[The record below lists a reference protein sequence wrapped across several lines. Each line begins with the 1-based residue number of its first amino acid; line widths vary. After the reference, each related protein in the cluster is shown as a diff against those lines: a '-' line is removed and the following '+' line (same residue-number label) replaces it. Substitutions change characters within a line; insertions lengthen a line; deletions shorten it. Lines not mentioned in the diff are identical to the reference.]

1 MRSPSHALPQK
12 TPLSPSGVF
21 AVNLAQGEPASLC
34 AISYYSVKP
43 MTGAF
48 RLRSGGFYQNQVKI
62 ESDAVSLPV
71 VALGDAR
78 FHKANGDHLHEL
90 ESAGHRIEMGH
101 AH

>member
-43 MTGAF
+43 MTGLLGFGQAAF
-48 RLRSGGFYQNQVKI
+48 IKI
-62 ESDAVSLPV
+62 
-71 VALGDAR
+71 R
-78 FHKANGDHLHEL
+78 
-90 ESAGHRIEMGH
+90 
-101 AH
+101 